1 MRHDFSPWVLALAGA
16 SSLAWG
22 QQVPTLATISVT
34 AKGYAADDLETP
46 SATTTLERDAM
57 LRRGAVNPGDALR
70 GEPGLSVASD
80 GPQGQNPVIRGLKK
94 ESVVVLV
101 DGMRLNSAQPQGAI
115 ASFMSAGLAQRIE
128 VVKGPASVLY
138 GTGALG
144 GAINVRLP
152 QAQFVPGMGFEAFT
166 GYDSASH
173 GLNAAGVL
181 NLGGEQHALMLG
193 ASTARLGDYST
204 PLAEVPRTG
213 YQSSSAIGQYRV
225 RIDGAQQLRASVQR
239 HTDSDV
245 WYPGSNKPH
254 PNAAVVGSTTV
265 HAPQQSRELS
275 EVGYSR
281 TGTGSAPLNLDV
293 RLYRQDVQRAIDS
306 YAEKLGRDI
315 AQTQVRFATNG
326 LDVKADWLVLPEH
339 LLSMGVNA
347 WAMGASPDRFLASPT
362 PVSPLVR
369 NLPFAD
375 GRISALGYYLQD
387 DMRLGAFNVLA
398 GVRHDTVTGSAA
410 AINNGAQTTAL
421 ERSDSATSGNL
432 GVIFEASPL
441 LRPYASVSQAFRAG
455 EMRERFESSPRG
467 DGYHYLGNPQI
478 RPELARQMEMGLKGG
493 SDALQYSLSAYTN
506 RITDYITGRP
516 TGQVLNGLPVKQT
529 VNLGE
534 VVLTGLEAQARWQY
548 RPRQWLTAGYSQV
561 RGENKDLSEPLFQM
575 PADELSLGWTG
586 SVAPGWSMDATLR
599 LVDAQN
605 RVATQFTKGS
615 ENATAGFTTADVGV
629 VYQWARQ
636 SLRVGVK
643 NLADKAYFEH
653 LTEGVS
659 GRETLAAGRSLVL
672 GWTGRF

>member
-16 SSLAWG
+16 SSAVCG
-22 QQVPTLATISVT
+22 QEAPTLPTISVT
-34 AKGYAADDLETP
+34 AKGYTADELETP
-46 SATTTLERDAM
+46 SATTTVERDAM
-57 LRRGAVNPGDALR
+57 RRRGAVNPGDALR

-80 GPQGQNPVIRGLKK
+80 SAQGQNPVIRGLKK
-94 ESVVVLV
+94 ESVVLLV

-115 ASFMSAGLAQRIE
+115 ASFMSLGLAQRIE

-152 QAQFVPGMGFEAFT
+152 QAQFVPGIGFDAST
-166 GYDSASH
+166 AYDSASH

-181 NLGGEQHALMLG
+181 NLGGEQHAVMLG
-193 ASTARLGDYST
+193 ASAARIGDYST
-204 PLAEVPRTG
+204 PLAEVLRTG
-213 YQSSSAIGQYRV
+213 YQSGSAIGQYRF
-225 RIDGAQQLRASVQR
+225 RIDAEQQLRASVQR
-239 HTDSDV
+239 HTDNDV

-265 HAPQQSRELS
+265 HAPQQSRELT
-275 EVGYSR
+275 ELGYSR
-281 TGTGSAPLNLDV
+281 TGSGSAPLNLDV
-293 RLYRQDVQRAIDS
+293 RLYRHDVQRAIYS

-315 AQTQVRFATNG
+315 AKTQVRFATDG
-326 LDVKADWLVLPEH
+326 LDVKADWLVVPEH

-347 WAMGASPDRFLASPT
+347 WVMRASPDRYLASPT
-362 PVSPLVR
+362 PVSALVR
-369 NLPFAD
+369 NLPFDD

-398 GVRHDTVTGSAA
+398 GLRHDTVKGSAA
-410 AINNGAQTTAL
+410 SINNGAQTTAL

-432 GVIFEASPL
+432 GLIYEASPL

-455 EMRERFESSPRG
+455 EMRERFEASPRG

-478 RPELARQMEMGLKGG
+478 RPELARQLELGLKGG
-493 SDALQYSLSAYTN
+493 GDALQYSLAVYGN

-516 TGQVLNGLPVKQT
+516 TGQSLNGLPVKQT

-534 VVLTGLEAQARWQY
+534 VVLTGVEAQARWQY
-548 RPRQWLTAGYSQV
+548 SPRQWLMAGYSQV
-561 RGENKDLSEPLFQM
+561 RGENRDLNEPLFQM
-575 PADELSLGWTG
+575 PADELSLGWIG
-586 SVAPGWSMDATLR
+586 SVAPRWSMDATLR

-605 RVATQFTKGS
+605 RVATQFTNGT
-615 ENATAGFTTADVGV
+615 ENATAGFATADVGV

-636 SLRVGVK
+636 SLRIGVK
-643 NLADKAYFEH
+643 NLANKAYFEH

-672 GWTGRF
+672 GWTGKF

>member
-1 MRHDFSPWVLALAGA
+1 MRHEFSPWVLALAGA
-16 SSLAWG
+16 CSAVCG
-22 QQVPTLATISVT
+22 QEAPTLATISVT
-34 AKGYAADDLETP
+34 AKGYASDELETP
-46 SATTTLERDAM
+46 SATTTVEREAL

-70 GEPGLSVASD
+70 GEPGLSIASD

-94 ESVVVLV
+94 ESVVLLV

-152 QAQFVPGMGFEAFT
+152 QAQFAPGIGFEAST

-173 GLNAAGVL
+173 GVNGAAVF
-181 NLGGEQHALMLG
+181 NVGGEQHAVMLG
-193 ASTARLGDYST
+193 ASAARIGDYST
-204 PLAEVPRTG
+204 PLGEVPRTG
-213 YQSSSAIGQYRV
+213 YQSDSVLGQYRY
-225 RIDGAQQLRASVQR
+225 RIDAAQQLRASVQR
-239 HTDSDV
+239 HADNDV

-265 HAPQQSRELS
+265 HAPRQTRELN

-281 TGTGSAPLNLDV
+281 NGNGAAPLNLDV
-293 RLYRQDVQRAIDS
+293 RLYRQEVQRAIYS

-315 AQTQVRFATNG
+315 AQTQVRFATDG

-339 LLSMGVNA
+339 LLSLGVNA
-347 WAMGASPDRFLASPT
+347 WNMGASPDRMLASPT

-387 DMRLGAFNVLA
+387 DMRFGSANVLA
-398 GVRHDTVTGSAA
+398 GLRHDTVKGSAA
-410 AINNGAQTTAL
+410 SINNGAQTTGL
-421 ERSDSATSGNL
+421 DRTDSATSGNL
-432 GVIFEASPL
+432 GVIYEVSPL

-455 EMRERFESSPRG
+455 EMRERFEASPRG
-467 DGYHYLGNPQI
+467 DGYHYVGNPQI
-478 RPELARQMEMGLKGG
+478 RPELARQLEIGLKGG
-493 SDALQYSLSAYTN
+493 GDTLHYSVAAYSN

-534 VVLTGLEAQARWQY
+534 VVLTGVEAQARWQFS
-548 RPRQWLTAGYSQV
+548 PRQWLTAGYSQV
-561 RGENKDLSEPLFQM
+561 RGENKDLNEPLFQM
-575 PADELSLGWTG
+575 PADELSLGWSGT
-586 SVAPGWSMDATLR
+586 VAPGWGADATLR
-599 LVDAQN
+599 LVDAQS
-605 RVATQFTKGS
+605 RVATQFTGGT
-615 ENATAGFTTADVGV
+615 ENTTAGFATADIGV

-636 SLRVGVK
+636 TLRIGVK

-659 GRETLAAGRSLVL
+659 GREILAPGRSLVV
-672 GWTGRF
+672 GWTGKF